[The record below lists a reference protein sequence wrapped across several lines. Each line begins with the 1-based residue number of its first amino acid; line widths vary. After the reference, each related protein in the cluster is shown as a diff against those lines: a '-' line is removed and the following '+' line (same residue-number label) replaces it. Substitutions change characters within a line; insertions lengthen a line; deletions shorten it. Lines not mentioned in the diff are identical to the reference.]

1 MPSKKADMFRAPAAV
16 LAAAIISGCS
26 SSGASPVRLI
36 PSQRP
41 AANDSGTAF
50 AVTVRSDAPGAGTAS
65 SAVSMPKVMNGSNI
79 DVVVTGARDAT
90 SGYIDAA
97 GSRVSLVKTS
107 DGSWHGVLQYVDESN
122 PPPKN
127 PALDVGMQFPSG
139 EVSVHHIPILEM
151 HD

>member
-1 MPSKKADMFRAPAAV
+1 MPPKNADMFRTVA
-16 LAAAIISGCS
+16 LIAAAILSGCS
-26 SSGASPVRLI
+26 SSGSSPVRLI

-50 AVTVRSDAPGAGTAS
+50 SVTVRSDAPGAATAS
-65 SAVSMPKVMNGSNI
+65 SAVLMPKVMNGSNI
-79 DVVVTGARDAT
+79 DVVVTGAQDAS

-97 GSRVSLVKTS
+97 GNRVALVHS
-107 DGSWHGVLQYVDESN
+107 ADGAWHGTLQYIDESN

>member
-1 MPSKKADMFRAPAAV
+1 MLRKKTDMFRAGAAIAVAV
-16 LAAAIISGCS
+16 LSGCS
-26 SSGASPVRLI
+26 SSGSSPVRLI

-41 AANDSGTAF
+41 AASDSGTAF
-50 AVTVRSDAPGAGTAS
+50 AVTVRSDAPGTGSAS
-65 SAVSMPKVMNGSNI
+65 SAASMPKVMNGSGI
-79 DVVVTGARDAT
+79 DVTITGARDAT
-90 SGYIDAA
+90 SGYVDAA
-97 GSRVSLVKTS
+97 GNRVALVRAA
-107 DGSWHGVLQYVDESN
+107 DGTWHGSLQYVDESN

>member
-1 MPSKKADMFRAPAAV
+1 MQPKKTDMFRAAAV
-16 LAAAIISGCS
+16 TIAAAILAGCS
-26 SSGASPVRLI
+26 SSGSSPVRLI

-50 AVTVRSDAPGAGTAS
+50 SVTVRSDAPGGATAS
-65 SAVSMPKVMNGSNI
+65 SAVLVPKVMNGSNI
-79 DVVVTGARDAT
+79 EVVVTGAQDAT

-97 GSRVSLVKTS
+97 GNRVALVHS
-107 DGSWHGVLQYVDESN
+107 ADGAWHGTLQYVDESN

>member
-1 MPSKKADMFRAPAAV
+1 MPPRKTDMLRASAAA
-16 LAAAIISGCS
+16 LAAAVISGCS
-26 SSGASPVRLI
+26 SSGSSPVRLI

-41 AANDSGTAF
+41 AASDSGTAF
-50 AVTVRSDAPGAGTAS
+50 AVTVRSDAEGTGSNS
-65 SAVSMPKVMNGSNI
+65 SAVLMPTVMNGSNI

-97 GSRVSLVKTS
+97 GNRVSLVRNT
-107 DGSWHGVLQYVDESN
+107 DGTWHGTLQYDDELN

-127 PALDVGMQFPSG
+127 PALDVGMTFPSG